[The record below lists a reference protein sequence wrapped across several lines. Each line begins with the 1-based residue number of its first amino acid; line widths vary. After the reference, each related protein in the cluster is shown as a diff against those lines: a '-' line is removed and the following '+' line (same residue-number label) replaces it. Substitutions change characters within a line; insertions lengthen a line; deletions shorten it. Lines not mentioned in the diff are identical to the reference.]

1 MAKMEKNRKEEY
13 KEQNLRYLEE
23 IASQEGV
30 KKLAGG
36 ILYKVTE
43 QGSGT
48 VSPRL
53 DNVVSVH
60 YRGTL
65 MNGREF
71 DNSYERNCPEAF
83 RLNQVIEG
91 WQIALQQMHVGD
103 KWVIYIPYTVGYGNS
118 GFAFTNVAL
127 KATTAIRITDSFSL
141 PIFAQAIWNPCLEDA
156 HLVFGITLKP

>member
-1 MAKMEKNRKEEY
+1 MAKNRKEEY
-13 KEQNLRYLEE
+13 KEQNLLFLEE
-23 IASQEGV
+23 IALQEGV

-43 QGSGT
+43 PGSGT
-48 VSPRL
+48 VSPRP

-65 MNGREF
+65 IDGREF

-103 KWVIYIPYTVGYGNS
+103 QWVVYRPYTSGYGNRAS
-118 GFAFTNVAL
+118 GPIPAFSTL
-127 KATTAIRITDSFSL
+127 
-141 PIFAQAIWNPCLEDA
+141 IFEVEL
-156 HLVFGITLKP
+156 LGIA

>member
-1 MAKMEKNRKEEY
+1 MAKNRKEEY
-13 KEQNLRYLEE
+13 KEQNLLFLEE
-23 IASQEGV
+23 IALQEGV

-43 QGSGT
+43 PGSGT
-48 VSPRL
+48 VSLRP

-65 MNGREF
+65 IDGREF

-103 KWVIYIPYTVGYGNS
+103 KWVVYIPYTSGYGNRAS
-118 GFAFTNVAL
+118 GPIPAFSTL
-127 KATTAIRITDSFSL
+127 
-141 PIFAQAIWNPCLEDA
+141 IFEVEL
-156 HLVFGITLKP
+156 LGIA

>member
-1 MAKMEKNRKEEY
+1 MAKNKKEEY
-13 KEQNLRYLEE
+13 KEQNLLFLEE
-23 IASQEGV
+23 IALQEGV

-43 QGSGT
+43 PGSGT
-48 VSPRL
+48 VSPRP

-65 MNGREF
+65 IDGREF

-103 KWVIYIPYTVGYGNS
+103 KWVVYIPYTSGYGNRAS
-118 GFAFTNVAL
+118 GPIPAFSTL
-127 KATTAIRITDSFSL
+127 
-141 PIFAQAIWNPCLEDA
+141 IFEVEL
-156 HLVFGITLKP
+156 LGIA

>member
-1 MAKMEKNRKEEY
+1 MAKMAKNRKEEY

-30 KKLAGG
+30 KKLAGR

-103 KWVIYIPYTVGYGNS
+103 KWVIYIPYTVGYGNRAS
-118 GFAFTNVAL
+118 GPIPAFSTL
-127 KATTAIRITDSFSL
+127 
-141 PIFAQAIWNPCLEDA
+141 IFEVEL
-156 HLVFGITLKP
+156 LGIA

>member
-1 MAKMEKNRKEEY
+1 MAKMAKNRKEEY
-13 KEQNLRYLEE
+13 KEQNLQYLEK

-103 KWVIYIPYTVGYGNS
+103 KWIIYIPYTVGYGNRAS
-118 GFAFTNVAL
+118 GPIPAFSTL
-127 KATTAIRITDSFSL
+127 
-141 PIFAQAIWNPCLEDA
+141 IFEVEL
-156 HLVFGITLKP
+156 LGIA

>member
-1 MAKMEKNRKEEY
+1 MAKNRKEEY
-13 KEQNLRYLEE
+13 KEQNLLFLEE
-23 IASQEGV
+23 IALQEGV

-43 QGSGT
+43 PGSGT
-48 VSPRL
+48 VSPRP

-65 MNGREF
+65 IDGREF

-103 KWVIYIPYTVGYGNS
+103 KCVVYIPYTSGYGNRAS
-118 GFAFTNVAL
+118 GPIPAFSTL
-127 KATTAIRITDSFSL
+127 
-141 PIFAQAIWNPCLEDA
+141 IFEVEL
-156 HLVFGITLKP
+156 LGIA

>member
-1 MAKMEKNRKEEY
+1 MAKNRKEEY
-13 KEQNLRYLEE
+13 KEQNLLFLEE
-23 IASQEGV
+23 IALQEGV

-43 QGSGT
+43 PGSGT
-48 VSPRL
+48 ISPRP
-53 DNVVSVH
+53 DDVVSVH

-65 MNGREF
+65 IDGREF

-103 KWVIYIPYTVGYGNS
+103 KWVVYIPYNSGYGNRAS
-118 GFAFTNVAL
+118 GPIPAFSTL
-127 KATTAIRITDSFSL
+127 
-141 PIFAQAIWNPCLEDA
+141 IFEVEL
-156 HLVFGITLKP
+156 LGIA

>member
-1 MAKMEKNRKEEY
+1 MAKNRKEEY
-13 KEQNLRYLEE
+13 KEQNLLFLEE
-23 IASQEGV
+23 IALQEGV

-43 QGSGT
+43 PGSGT
-48 VSPRL
+48 ISPRP
-53 DNVVSVH
+53 DDVVSVH

-65 MNGREF
+65 IGGREF

-103 KWVIYIPYTVGYGNS
+103 KWVVYIPYTSGYGNRAS
-118 GFAFTNVAL
+118 GPIPAFSTL
-127 KATTAIRITDSFSL
+127 
-141 PIFAQAIWNPCLEDA
+141 IFEVEL
-156 HLVFGITLKP
+156 LGIA

>member
-1 MAKMEKNRKEEY
+1 MAKNRKEEY
-13 KEQNLRYLEE
+13 KEQNLLFLEE
-23 IASQEGV
+23 IALQEGV

-43 QGSGT
+43 PGSGT
-48 VSPRL
+48 VSPRP

-65 MNGREF
+65 IDGREF

-103 KWVIYIPYTVGYGNS
+103 KWVVYIPYTSGYGNRAS
-118 GFAFTNVAL
+118 GPIPAFSTL
-127 KATTAIRITDSFSL
+127 
-141 PIFAQAIWNPCLEDA
+141 IFEVEL
-156 HLVFGITLKP
+156 LGIA